1 MVNLYNG
8 IKANDL
14 PLTINIIDFFSLN
27 DLIQIEKNLIRYK
40 EYEEYFN
47 NNEKLSLKKHDI

>member
-14 PLTINIIDFFSLN
+14 PLTINTIDFFSLN